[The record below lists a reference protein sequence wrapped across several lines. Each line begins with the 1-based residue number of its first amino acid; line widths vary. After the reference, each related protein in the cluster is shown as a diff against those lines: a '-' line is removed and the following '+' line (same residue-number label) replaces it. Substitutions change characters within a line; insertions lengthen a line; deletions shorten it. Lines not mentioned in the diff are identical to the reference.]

1 MTSTARITAFM
12 EIPRVI
18 GRSSTPK
25 VADFNRW
32 GALKQAKVTLSFG
45 YDFSHNTI
53 AAMQYNT

>member
-1 MTSTARITAFM
+1 M

-45 YDFSHNTI
+45 YDFSQNAI
-53 AAMQYNT
+53 AAMQHNA